1 MEISEDVYEKL
12 KKDADDN
19 NAVQSI
25 VRWIVRW
32 IVFLIL
38 VAMFMGFYGCHAID
52 MQKQRDQAQV
62 NAEVRAIESQGMD
75 QEDYIEWLKARN
87 GE

>member
-25 VRWIVRW
+25 VKWIVRW
-32 IVFLIL
+32 IIFLIL
-38 VAMFMGFYGCHAID
+38 VAMFMGSYGCHAID

-62 NAEVRAIESQGMD
+62 NAEVRVIESQGMD
-75 QEDYIEWLKARN
+75 QKDYIEWLKARN